1 MSPLY
6 IAISSIKQSNMSKEQ
21 RALFLLNVSKE
32 ALLDYLI
39 ESNIE
44 YSTKLT
50 KKKMIELIINN
61 GMITVDKDINILP
74 INTEKVRISD
84 K

>member
-6 IAISSIKQSNMSKEQ
+6 IAISLIKQSNMSKEQ
-21 RALFLLNVSKE
+21 RPLFLLNVSKE

-44 YSTKLT
+44 
-50 KKKMIELIINN
+50 
-61 GMITVDKDINILP
+61 
-74 INTEKVRISD
+74 
-84 K
+84 